1 MKYLSGYVTPRKFGG
16 FAIPIS
22 IQSKLL
28 RSYANE
34 IGMTY
39 KLHQGELI
47 NEKSY
52 MVLINMI
59 KDLNKN
65 EHIVMCSIFMFPKEK
80 SKAEKIFKIIIEKNI
95 TMHFVFEDIEIKSTE
110 INDFYN
116 EKFFGFMIRAV
127 SKENILKIF
136 N

>member
-1 MKYLSGYVTPRKFGG
+1 
-16 FAIPIS
+16 
-22 IQSKLL
+22 
-28 RSYANE
+28 
-34 IGMTY
+34 
-39 KLHQGELI
+39 
-47 NEKSY
+47 
-52 MVLINMI
+52 
-59 KDLNKN
+59 
-65 EHIVMCSIFMFPKEK
+65 MCSIFMFPKEK